1 MLKKQKP
8 TFSPKRFKSNDLK
21 SLTESI
27 LNVCNKSILDEQLV
41 LPTTVSTAVS
51 SAVLASGSGTG
62 TAKKKPDRDQDGV
75 PDDEDAAPDS
85 KNYDGDL
92 EKDRTGAA
100 TPPRKDP
107 VPPGPV
113 LPNVKSADD
122 LKKSPKSPLTPGTDK
137 NDPNAA
143 KPIFGGRKTS
153 MGSWRESGPSTFQ
166 GGGFLRPSTQQSFGP
181 KEKTQK
187 GDIMFAQ
194 RDYAGVGDQSINF
207 RLSPDKREV
216 VGKNQSG
223 ILIDALPQL
232 GQPAKDYLAKTGT
245 AQKFSKPGY
254 DFGTGMDYLKD
265 QAKLTAAATAI
276 KAGMAVPSG
285 LGAFGTLAA
294 LQAGQI
300 TDIDAAIE
308 DLSKGAEMLGKG
320 GSFSSGSTGA
330 NPPASSTPLGRVI
343 DPSGDVDA
351 FTKR

>member
-21 SLTESI
+21 NLSESI

-51 SAVLASGSGTG
+51 SAVMGAGSSTG
-62 TAKKKPDRDQDGV
+62 TPKKKPDRDGDGV

-143 KPIFGGRKTS
+143 KPIFGGRKNE
-153 MGSWRESGPSTFQ
+153 MGAWRESGPSTFQ
-166 GGGFLRPSTQQSFGP
+166 GGGFKRTSTGQMFGP

-187 GDIMFAQ
+187 GDLMFAQ
-194 RDYAGVGDQSINF
+194 RDYTRVGEKPGFFSAAKTSSEKTD
-207 RLSPDKREV
+207 P
-216 VGKNQSG
+216 VGQNQSG
-223 ILIDALPQL
+223 ANIMALKQL

-245 AQKFSKPGY
+245 AKKFSRPGY
-254 DFGTGMDYLKD
+254 DFTAGMDYLKD
-265 QAKLTAAATAI
+265 QAKLTAAATI
-276 KAGMAVPSG
+276 LKATGSLPSG
-285 LGAFGTLAA
+285 AGVFGTLAA

-300 TDIDAAIE
+300 VDIDQAIG
-308 DLSKGAEMLGKG
+308 DLRTGVEELGKSG
-320 GSFSSGSTGA
+320 SGSTGA
-330 NPPASSTPLGRVI
+330 NPPASTSPIGQAV
-343 DPSGDVDA
+343 DPSGDVDR
-351 FTKR
+351 FTRR